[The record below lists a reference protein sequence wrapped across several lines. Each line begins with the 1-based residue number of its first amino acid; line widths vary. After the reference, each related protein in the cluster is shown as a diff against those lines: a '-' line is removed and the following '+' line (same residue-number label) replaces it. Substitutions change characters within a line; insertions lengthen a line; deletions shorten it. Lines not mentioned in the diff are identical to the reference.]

1 MVTTQFKTCTMRSII
16 LVSPGSVSVQTLV
29 SEERCSPPP
38 ARCNPAVDE
47 PPAPCTLW
55 CHHAADLA
63 AVLPALNSVCEERGC
78 YAWEQH
84 LICDKGSPSLNEWKI
99 PQGVQTAAL
108 QLSDRCEWNEREE
121 ESQHA
126 SYNTGGRL
134 WKENALME
142 GGHGPLTNTC
152 YRKPWRRRLFVSLTV
167 DHYIIFPAGFT
178 AVLLTD
184 PPPLQAQT
192 STLSQLTLTT
202 SGGLVPMSPSKLL
215 IASHFDCNWGVHI
228 TNLSNSKGLAL
239 I

>member
-1 MVTTQFKTCTMRSII
+1 MVTMVTTQFKTCTMSSII

-63 AVLPALNSVCEERGC
+63 AVLPALNSVCEERDC
-78 YAWEQH
+78 YAWEH
-84 LICDKGSPSLNEWKI
+84 LICDKRFTITEWVKNPPGSANRSLATVWSLWAKWR
-99 PQGVQTAAL
+99 
-108 QLSDRCEWNEREE
+108 S
-121 ESQHA
+121 ESQHG
-126 SYNTGGRL
+126 SYNTGERL

-184 PPPLQAQT
+184 PPPLKHKLQ
-192 STLSQLTLTT
+192 LSHN
-202 SGGLVPMSPSKLL
+202 SP
-215 IASHFDCNWGVHI
+215 
-228 TNLSNSKGLAL
+228 
-239 I
+239 